1 MIWLIGQRNERT
13 LKKEE
18 IKMTFTPLRVSAAA
32 AVATAALLTAA
43 APAAA
48 EWKPS
53 GPINL
58 MIAFRA
64 GGGADTQARLMATSL
79 EKTKGWKIIPQNVT
93 GKGGAVMARKL
104 KAQPNDGL
112 TIGIAVTETFGYNI
126 LAAKKPG
133 YAVGD
138 FTYITTTAGSQMGI
152 VAKTSRGWK
161 SIDDLVKAAKGGAK
175 VKFGAMSARL
185 ADLAYVVQQKF
196 GIELNTV
203 MFKGGRG
210 VLNAITAGDVDAGWV
225 AGIQGKGVRAGDLV
239 NLMSGESARLKVS
252 PDAPTMMELGIPYD
266 AGAKFLIVAPK
277 GIPADARKGLA
288 DAIAAILKDKST
300 KAAQF
305 VTRAFG
311 GPLLISGAALDKL
324 VADGIASSKQLMEA
338 TQ

>member
-1 MIWLIGQRNERT
+1 MRL
-13 LKKEE
+13 
-18 IKMTFTPLRVSAAA
+18 SAAA
-32 AVATAALLTAA
+32 AAATAALAIAA
-43 APAAA
+43 TPSAA

-64 GGGADTQARLMATSL
+64 GGGADTQARLISASL
-79 EKTKGWKIIPQNVT
+79 EKNKGWKIIPQNVT

-104 KAQPNDGL
+104 KTQPNDGL
-112 TIGIAVTETFGYNI
+112 TIGIAVTETFSYNM
-126 LAAKKPG
+126 LTAKKPG
-133 YAVGD
+133 YSLSD
-138 FTYITTTAGSQMGI
+138 FTFITTTAGSQMGI
-152 VAKTSRGWK
+152 VAKASRGWK
-161 SIDDLVKAAKGGAK
+161 SIHDLVKAAKGGAK
-175 VKFGAMSARL
+175 IKFGAMGPRL
-185 ADLAYVVQQKF
+185 ADLAYTVEQKF

-225 AGIQGKGVRAGDLV
+225 AGIQGKGVKSGDLV
-239 NLMSGESARLKVS
+239 NLLSGESSRLNVS

-266 AGAKFLIVAPK
+266 AGGKFVIVAPK

-288 DAIAAILKDKST
+288 DTIASVLNDKST

-324 VADGIASSKQLMEA
+324 IADEIASSKQLMEA

>member
-1 MIWLIGQRNERT
+1 
-13 LKKEE
+13 
-18 IKMTFTPLRVSAAA
+18 MTFKPLRIIAAA
-32 AVATAALLTAA
+32 AVAAA
-43 APAAA
+43 APAVAAGPAAA

-64 GGGADTQARLMATSL
+64 GGGADTQARLMAASL
-79 EKTKGWKIIPQNVT
+79 EKGKGWKIIPQNVT

-112 TIGIAVTETFGYNI
+112 TIGIAVTETFGYNM
-126 LAAKKPG
+126 LAVKNAG
-133 YAVGD
+133 YKVSD
-138 FTYITTTAGSQMGI
+138 FTFITTTAGSQMGI
-152 VAKTSRGWK
+152 VSKTSRGWK
-161 SIDDLVKAAKGGAK
+161 SIHDLVKAAKGGAK
-175 VKFGAMSARL
+175 IKFGAMSPKL
-185 ADLAYVVQQKF
+185 ADVAYTVQQKF

-225 AGIQGKGVRAGDLV
+225 AGIQSKGVKSGDLV
-239 NLMSGESARLKVS
+239 NLLSGETARLKVS
-252 PDAPTMMELGIPYD
+252 PDAPTLNELGIPYD
-266 AGAKFLIVAPK
+266 AGAKFVIVAPK

-288 DAIAAILKDKST
+288 DAIASVLNDKST

-311 GPLLISGAALDKL
+311 GPRLISGAALDKL
-324 VADGIASSKQLMEA
+324 VADGIASSRQLMEA

>member
-1 MIWLIGQRNERT
+1 MSDPLD
-13 LKKEE
+13 KEE
-18 IKMTFTPLRVSAAA
+18 MKMTFKPLRIPAAA
-32 AVATAALLTAA
+32 AAATVALAIAAT
-43 APAAA
+43 PSAA

-64 GGGADTQARLMATSL
+64 GGGADTQARLISASL
-79 EKTKGWKIIPQNVT
+79 EKSKGWKIIPQNVT

-104 KAQPNDGL
+104 KTQPNDGL
-112 TIGIAVTETFGYNI
+112 TIGIAVTETFGYNM
-126 LAAKKPG
+126 LATKKPG
-133 YAVGD
+133 YAVSD
-138 FTYITTTAGSQMGI
+138 FTFVTTTAGSQMGI
-152 VAKTSRGWK
+152 VSKTSRGWK
-161 SIDDLVKAAKGGAK
+161 SIHDLVKAAKGGAK
-175 VKFGAMSARL
+175 IKFGAMSPRL
-185 ADLAYVVQQKF
+185 ADLAYTVEQKF

-239 NLMSGESARLKVS
+239 NLLSGESARLNAS
-252 PDAPTMMELGIPYD
+252 PDAPTLKELGIPYD

-288 DAIAAILKDKST
+288 DAIASVLNDKST

-311 GPLLISGAALDKL
+311 GPRLISGAALDKL

>member
-1 MIWLIGQRNERT
+1 
-13 LKKEE
+13 
-18 IKMTFTPLRVSAAA
+18 MTFKPLRIPAAA
-32 AVATAALLTAA
+32 AAATVALAIAAT
-43 APAAA
+43 PSAA
-48 EWKPS
+48 EWKPA

-64 GGGADTQARLMATSL
+64 GGGADTQARLMSASL

-104 KAQPNDGL
+104 KTQPNDGL
-112 TIGIAVTETFGYNI
+112 TIGIAVTETFGYNM
-126 LAAKKPG
+126 LTAKKPG

-138 FTYITTTAGSQMGI
+138 FTFITTTAGSQMG
-152 VAKTSRGWK
+152 VVSKASRGWK
-161 SIDDLVKAAKGGAK
+161 SIHDLVKAAKGGAK
-175 VKFGAMSARL
+175 IKFGAMSPKL
-185 ADLAYVVQQKF
+185 ADLAYTIQQKF

-239 NLMSGESARLKVS
+239 NLLSGETGRLIVS

-266 AGAKFLIVAPK
+266 AGAKFVIVAPK

-288 DAIAAILKDKST
+288 DAIASVLNDKST

-311 GPLLISGAALDKL
+311 GPRLISGAALDKL

>member
-1 MIWLIGQRNERT
+1 
-13 LKKEE
+13 
-18 IKMTFTPLRVSAAA
+18 MTFNPLRMSAAA
-32 AVATAALLTAA
+32 ATAVAALAMA
-43 APAAA
+43 VPPAFA

-64 GGGADTQARLMATSL
+64 GGGADTQARLMAASL
-79 EKTKGWKIIPQNVT
+79 EKGKGWKIIPQNVT

-104 KAQPNDGL
+104 KSQPNDGL
-112 TIGIAVTETFGYNI
+112 TIGIAVTETFGYSM
-126 LAAKKPG
+126 LAVKNAG
-133 YAVGD
+133 YSLND
-138 FTYITTTAGSQMGI
+138 FTFVTTTAGSQMGI
-152 VAKTSRGWK
+152 VAKSSRGWK
-161 SIDDLVKAAKGGAK
+161 SIHDLVKAAKGGAK
-175 VKFGAMSARL
+175 IKFGAMSPKL
-185 ADLAYVVQQKF
+185 ADLAYTVQQKF
-196 GIELNTV
+196 GIEFNTV

-225 AGIQGKGVRAGDLV
+225 AGIQGKGVMSGDLV
-239 NLMSGESARLKVS
+239 NLLSGETGRLKVS
-252 PDAPTMMELGIPYD
+252 PDAPTLGEVGIPYD
-266 AGAKFLIVAPK
+266 AGAKFMIVAPK

-324 VADGIASSKQLMEA
+324 LADGVASSKKLMEA